1 MTELETLQQ
10 AITEAHELG
19 RIMVANPGIT
29 DEYRA
34 RTEQSVKN
42 LLSILYTRLNMLEV
56 DRPVLPKN
64 IKSDY

>member
-1 MTELETLQQ
+1 MTELETLQR

-42 LLSILYTRLNMLEV
+42 LLSILNMLEV

>member
-56 DRPVLPKN
+56 DRPV
-64 IKSDY
+64 